1 MTIRGIE
8 RVWRGKERDRER
20 KMKVEGYLW
29 VGWAERGGTTLI
41 FVCHHPFVIKA
52 LLWVPPAD
60 TNPSSHTYTQ
70 HKTFKTLQIAAVSIW
85 AIQSL

>member
-29 VGWAERGGTTLI
+29 VGWAGRGRGGPL
-41 FVCHHPFVIKA
+41 
-52 LLWVPPAD
+52 
-60 TNPSSHTYTQ
+60 
-70 HKTFKTLQIAAVSIW
+70 
-85 AIQSL
+85 

>member
-29 VGWAERGGTTLI
+29 VGWAGRRGGGPL
-41 FVCHHPFVIKA
+41 
-52 LLWVPPAD
+52 
-60 TNPSSHTYTQ
+60 
-70 HKTFKTLQIAAVSIW
+70 
-85 AIQSL
+85 

>member
-29 VGWAERGGTTLI
+29 GGGGGGDHSDLCLSSPFCDKSAFMGATSRHKPLLAYVHTT
-41 FVCHHPFVIKA
+41 
-52 LLWVPPAD
+52 
-60 TNPSSHTYTQ
+60 
-70 HKTFKTLQIAAVSIW
+70 
-85 AIQSL
+85 

>member
-29 VGWAERGGTTLI
+29 GGRGGGGGDHSDLCLSSRFCDKSAFMGATSRHKPLLAYVHTT
-41 FVCHHPFVIKA
+41 
-52 LLWVPPAD
+52 
-60 TNPSSHTYTQ
+60 
-70 HKTFKTLQIAAVSIW
+70 
-85 AIQSL
+85 